1 MFRTNSRSQILFLT
15 DIFRKLTLGAPEHL
29 APLEVYVVGRWRLLP
44 NQRWLEIPRGT
55 KLHPRGE
62 GWPQSLPF
70 LALRHCSHPY
80 TRFLLPF
87 NTEREKRLWSIW
99 ATASFDNVYGGTR
112 WTNQTLLFQSML
124 RRVKRLKPFLSVA
137 IFPFLRFFKLNMSI
151 EIKHKY
157 KLAPPPST
165 WGRNPGYLTC
175 WCTPKGGNL
184 TTVTA
189 IGVKNL
195 MAYGI
200 RRGLKQIVSV
210 SC

>member
-87 NTEREKRLWSIW
+87 NTEREKGLWSIW
-99 ATASFDNVYGGTR
+99 ATASFDYRNC
-112 WTNQTLLFQSML
+112 L
-124 RRVKRLKPFLSVA
+124 RRERLDQPNITFSKHVTPRKKVKTLS
-137 IFPFLRFFKLNMSI
+137 LRCNISFS
-151 EIKHKY
+151 
-157 KLAPPPST
+157 
-165 WGRNPGYLTC
+165 
-175 WCTPKGGNL
+175 
-184 TTVTA
+184 
-189 IGVKNL
+189 
-195 MAYGI
+195 
-200 RRGLKQIVSV
+200 SV
-210 SC
+210 L